1 MRWIKSQKEGA
12 KCLEIIFIYY
22 VHSST
27 AHVNISSN
35 TSLLILQQIQAPLL
49 MAINTVK
56 YLLDQFHARYCGKN
70 WDTGLSDIEP
80 QS

>member
-1 MRWIKSQKEGA
+1 MFG
-12 KCLEIIFIYY
+12 IIFIYY

-27 AHVNISSN
+27 ARVNISSN

-49 MAINTVK
+49 MAINTVCI
-56 YLLDQFHARYCGKN
+56 YWISSMPATVVRTGDA
-70 WDTGLSDIEP
+70 GLSKIEP

>member
-1 MRWIKSQKEGA
+1 MFG
-12 KCLEIIFIYY
+12 IIFIYY

-49 MAINTVK
+49 MAINNVK
-56 YLLDQFHARYCGKN
+56 YLSDQFHARYCGKN
-70 WDTGLSDIEP
+70 WRHRLEWN
-80 QS
+80 